1 MRKHVEILAY
11 LNIALGALTVI
22 TGLII
27 AFVVA
32 GSGVLS
38 GDHTAMWVTSLVGG
52 GLGFILAA
60 MGAVS
65 ILGGWGLLKHQEWAR
80 ILIII
85 LSILSLPGV
94 PVGTALGVYGLWVLF
109 NEEVSMMFRRR
120 PTGHPTAATEL

>member
-1 MRKHVEILAY
+1 
-11 LNIALGALTVI
+11 
-22 TGLII
+22 
-27 AFVVA
+27 
-32 GSGVLS
+32 
-38 GDHTAMWVTSLVGG
+38 MWVTSLVGG

-109 NEEVSMMFRRR
+109 SEEVSVMFRRR